1 MSVQAI
7 TWAFQASVADPIK
20 KFILVTLGNY
30 ADEYG
35 VCWPSQSTLI
45 VACSCSERKLR
56 ESLKSLEAEGWIKRI
71 QRRRKNGSR
80 RSDAV
85 LLVGFPERKIPL
97 SADEHPIL
105 ALLDVVS
112 TDTPS
117 TITRHVVPG
126 LNRHVVP
133 GLNRH
138 VVPGLNRHVV
148 PGLNRHVVP
157 DPPARG
163 APLEPSLEPSITT
176 TGARGTREPWL
187 DRCLEAVNSH
197 AVDAAALASNHEL
210 LAIWKR
216 EGYDLDADVIPLLV
230 ARTEVPR
237 PMDQRI
243 TSWTYF
249 RDALR
254 SAKTKRLRQAENARI
269 AENGK
274 TAPAAV
280 PPDPE
285 AALRQ
290 LADWINSGQPVPS
303 SAVSN
308 VKRDALIGL
317 KLVTRERLRELGV
330 Y

>member
-1 MSVQAI
+1 
-7 TWAFQASVADPIK
+7 
-20 KFILVTLGNY
+20 
-30 ADEYG
+30 
-35 VCWPSQSTLI
+35 
-45 VACSCSERKLR
+45 
-56 ESLKSLEAEGWIKRI
+56 
-71 QRRRKNGSR
+71 
-80 RSDAV
+80 
-85 LLVGFPERKIPL
+85 
-97 SADEHPIL
+97 L
-105 ALLDVVS
+105 ALLDVVPD
-112 TDTPS
+112 DTPT
-117 TITRHVVPG
+117 TI
-126 LNRHVVP
+126 NRHVVP

-138 VVPGLNRHVV
+138 VVPG
-148 PGLNRHVVP
+148 PPRHVVP

-163 APLEPSLEPSITT
+163 AALEPSLEPSITT
-176 TGARGTREPWL
+176 TGARDAREPWL

-237 PMDQRI
+237 PVEQRI
-243 TSWTYF
+243 TSWAYF

-254 SAKTKRLRQAENARI
+254 SAKTKRLRQAETARI

-274 TAPAAV
+274 TAPAV
-280 PPDPE
+280 VQPDPE

-303 SAVSN
+303 SAVNN

-317 KLVTRERLRELGV
+317 NLVTRERLRELGV

>member
-1 MSVQAI
+1 MAPGDRTRCFSSVFQNVKSPFSGR
-7 TWAFQASVADPIK
+7 TSDLGSTRCCVYRYAFDYHPARGA
-20 KFILVTLGNY
+20 G
-30 ADEYG
+30 
-35 VCWPSQSTLI
+35 SQP
-45 VACSCSERKLR
+45 ACG
-56 ESLKSLEAEGWIKRI
+56 A
-71 QRRRKNGSR
+71 GSQPAR
-80 RSDAV
+80 GAGSQPARGAGSQPAR
-85 LLVGFPERKIPL
+85 G
-97 SADEHPIL
+97 A
-105 ALLDVVS
+105 
-112 TDTPS
+112 
-117 TITRHVVPG
+117 G
-126 LNRHVVP
+126 
-133 GLNRH
+133 
-138 VVPGLNRHVV
+138 
-148 PGLNRHVVP
+148 
-157 DPPARG
+157 PPARG

-237 PMDQRI
+237 PVEQRI
-243 TSWTYF
+243 TSWAYF

-254 SAKTKRLRQAENARI
+254 SAKTKRLRQAETARI

-274 TAPAAV
+274 TAPAVV
-280 PPDPE
+280 PPDPG
-285 AALRQ
+285 AVLRQ

>member
-7 TWAFQASVADPIK
+7 TWAYQTDISDPIK

-35 VCWPSQSTLI
+35 VCWPSQTTI
-45 VACSCSERKLR
+45 IAACPCSVRKLR
-56 ESLKSLEAEGWIKRI
+56 ECLKSLEADAWIQRI

-85 LLVGFPERKIPL
+85 LLVGFLERKIPL
-97 SADEHPIL
+97 LADEHPIL
-105 ALLDVVS
+105 ALLDVVPE
-112 TDTPS
+112 DTPT
-117 TITRHVVPG
+117 TI
-126 LNRHVVP
+126 NRHVVP
-133 GLNRH
+133 GPNRH
-138 VVPGLNRHVV
+138 VVPG
-148 PGLNRHVVP
+148 PPRHVVP

-163 APLEPSLEPSITT
+163 AALEPSLEPSITT
-176 TGARGTREPWL
+176 TGAGGAREPWL

-254 SAKTKRLRQAENARI
+254 SAKTKRLRQAETARI

>member
-7 TWAFQASVADPIK
+7 TWAYQTNISDPIK

-45 VACSCSERKLR
+45 AACSCSERKLR

-85 LLVGFPERKIPL
+85 LLVGFLERKIPL
-97 SADEHPIL
+97 LADEHPIL
-105 ALLDVVS
+105 ALLDVVPE
-112 TDTPS
+112 DTPT
-117 TITRHVVPG
+117 TI
-126 LNRHVVP
+126 NRHVVP
-133 GLNRH
+133 G
-138 VVPGLNRHVV
+138 P
-148 PGLNRHVVP
+148 PRHVVP

-163 APLEPSLEPSITT
+163 AALEPSLEPSITT
-176 TGARGTREPWL
+176 TGARGAREPWL
-187 DRCLEAVNSH
+187 DRYLEAVNSH

-237 PMDQRI
+237 PVEQRI
-243 TSWTYF
+243 TSWAYF

-254 SAKTKRLRQAENARI
+254 SAKTKRLRQAETARI

-274 TAPAAV
+274 TAPAVV

-285 AALRQ
+285 TALRQ

-317 KLVTRERLRELGV
+317 NLVTRERLRELGV

>member
-1 MSVQAI
+1 
-7 TWAFQASVADPIK
+7 
-20 KFILVTLGNY
+20 
-30 ADEYG
+30 
-35 VCWPSQSTLI
+35 
-45 VACSCSERKLR
+45 
-56 ESLKSLEAEGWIKRI
+56 
-71 QRRRKNGSR
+71 
-80 RSDAV
+80 
-85 LLVGFPERKIPL
+85 
-97 SADEHPIL
+97 
-105 ALLDVVS
+105 
-112 TDTPS
+112 
-117 TITRHVVPG
+117 VVPG

-133 GLNRH
+133 G
-138 VVPGLNRHVV
+138 P
-148 PGLNRHVVP
+148 PRHVVP

-163 APLEPSLEPSITT
+163 AALEPSLEPSITT
-176 TGARGTREPWL
+176 TGARGAREPWL

-237 PMDQRI
+237 PVEQRI
-243 TSWTYF
+243 TSWAYF

-254 SAKTKRLRQAENARI
+254 SAKTKRLRQAETARI

-274 TAPAAV
+274 TAPAV
-280 PPDPE
+280 VQPDPE

-303 SAVSN
+303 SAVNN

-317 KLVTRERLRELGV
+317 NLVTRERLRELGV

>member
-45 VACSCSERKLR
+45 AACSCSERKLR

-85 LLVGFPERKIPL
+85 LLVGFSERKIPL

-105 ALLDVVS
+105 ALLDVVPD
-112 TDTPS
+112 DTPS
-117 TITRHVVPG
+117 TIT
-126 LNRHVVP
+126 
-133 GLNRH
+133 RH

-163 APLEPSLEPSITT
+163 APLEPSLEPLITT

-254 SAKTKRLRQAENARI
+254 SAKTKRLRQAETARI

-290 LADWINSGQPVPS
+290 LADWINSGQLVPS

>member
-45 VACSCSERKLR
+45 AACSCSERKLR

-85 LLVGFPERKIPL
+85 LLVGFSERKIPL

-105 ALLDVVS
+105 ALLDVVPD
-112 TDTPS
+112 DTPS

-138 VVPGLNRHVV
+138 VA
-148 PGLNRHVVP
+148 P

>member
-7 TWAFQASVADPIK
+7 TWAYQTNISDPIK

-45 VACSCSERKLR
+45 AACSCSERKLR

-85 LLVGFPERKIPL
+85 LLVGFLERKIPL
-97 SADEHPIL
+97 LADEHPIL

-117 TITRHVVPG
+117 TIT
-126 LNRHVVP
+126 
-133 GLNRH
+133 RH

>member
-45 VACSCSERKLR
+45 AACSCSERKLR

-85 LLVGFPERKIPL
+85 LLVGFSERKIPL
-97 SADEHPIL
+97 LADEHPIL
-105 ALLDVVS
+105 ALLDVVPD
-112 TDTPS
+112 DTPS
-117 TITRHVVPG
+117 TIT
-126 LNRHVVP
+126 
-133 GLNRH
+133 RH

-254 SAKTKRLRQAENARI
+254 SAKTKRLRQAETARI

>member
-7 TWAFQASVADPIK
+7 TWAYQTNISDPIK

-45 VACSCSERKLR
+45 AACSCSERKLR

-117 TITRHVVPG
+117 TIT
-126 LNRHVVP
+126 
-133 GLNRH
+133 RH

>member
-7 TWAFQASVADPIK
+7 TWAYQTNISDPIK

-45 VACSCSERKLR
+45 AACSCSERKLR

-117 TITRHVVPG
+117 TIT
-126 LNRHVVP
+126 
-133 GLNRH
+133 RH

-254 SAKTKRLRQAENARI
+254 SAKTKRLRQAETARI

>member
-7 TWAFQASVADPIK
+7 TWAYQTDISDPIK

-45 VACSCSERKLR
+45 AACSCSERKLR

-117 TITRHVVPG
+117 TIT
-126 LNRHVVP
+126 
-133 GLNRH
+133 RH

-274 TAPAAV
+274 TAPAAI

>member
-7 TWAFQASVADPIK
+7 TWAYQTDISDPIK

-35 VCWPSQSTLI
+35 VCWPSQTTI
-45 VACSCSERKLR
+45 IAACPCSVRKLR
-56 ESLKSLEAEGWIKRI
+56 ECLKSLEADAWIQRI

-85 LLVGFPERKIPL
+85 LLVGFLERKIPL
-97 SADEHPIL
+97 LADEHPIL
-105 ALLDVVS
+105 ALLDVVPD
-112 TDTPS
+112 DTLT
-117 TITRHVVPG
+117 TI
-126 LNRHVVP
+126 NRHVVP
-133 GLNRH
+133 G
-138 VVPGLNRHVV
+138 P
-148 PGLNRHVVP
+148 PRHVVP

-163 APLEPSLEPSITT
+163 AALEPSLEPSITT
-176 TGARGTREPWL
+176 TGARGAREPWL

-237 PMDQRI
+237 PVEQRI
-243 TSWTYF
+243 TSWAYF

-254 SAKTKRLRQAENARI
+254 SAKTKRLRQAETARI

-274 TAPAAV
+274 TAPAV
-280 PPDPE
+280 VQPDPE

-317 KLVTRERLRELGV
+317 NLVTRERLRELGV

>member
-1 MSVQAI
+1 
-7 TWAFQASVADPIK
+7 
-20 KFILVTLGNY
+20 
-30 ADEYG
+30 
-35 VCWPSQSTLI
+35 
-45 VACSCSERKLR
+45 
-56 ESLKSLEAEGWIKRI
+56 
-71 QRRRKNGSR
+71 
-80 RSDAV
+80 
-85 LLVGFPERKIPL
+85 
-97 SADEHPIL
+97 
-105 ALLDVVS
+105 
-112 TDTPS
+112 
-117 TITRHVVPG
+117 
-126 LNRHVVP
+126 
-133 GLNRH
+133 
-138 VVPGLNRHVV
+138 
-148 PGLNRHVVP
+148 VP

-254 SAKTKRLRQAENARI
+254 SAKTKRLRQAETARI

>member
-7 TWAFQASVADPIK
+7 TWAYQTDISDPIK

-35 VCWPSQSTLI
+35 VCWPSQTTI
-45 VACSCSERKLR
+45 IAACPCSVRKLR
-56 ESLKSLEAEGWIKRI
+56 ECLKSLEAEGWIQRI

-85 LLVGFPERKIPL
+85 LLVGFLERKIPL
-97 SADEHPIL
+97 LADEHPIL
-105 ALLDVVS
+105 ALLDVVPD
-112 TDTPS
+112 DTLT
-117 TITRHVVPG
+117 TI
-126 LNRHVVP
+126 NRHVVP
-133 GLNRH
+133 G
-138 VVPGLNRHVV
+138 P
-148 PGLNRHVVP
+148 PRHVVP

-163 APLEPSLEPSITT
+163 AALEPSLEPSITT
-176 TGARGTREPWL
+176 TGARDAREPWL

>member
-7 TWAFQASVADPIK
+7 TWAYQTDISDPIK

-35 VCWPSQSTLI
+35 VCWPSQTTI
-45 VACSCSERKLR
+45 IAACPCSVRKLR
-56 ESLKSLEAEGWIKRI
+56 ECLKSLEADAWIQRI

-85 LLVGFPERKIPL
+85 LLVGFLERKIPL
-97 SADEHPIL
+97 LADEHPIL
-105 ALLDVVS
+105 ALLDVVPD
-112 TDTPS
+112 DTLT
-117 TITRHVVPG
+117 TI
-126 LNRHVVP
+126 NRHVVP

-138 VVPGLNRHVV
+138 VVPG
-148 PGLNRHVVP
+148 PPRHVVP

-163 APLEPSLEPSITT
+163 AALEPSLEPSITT
-176 TGARGTREPWL
+176 TGARDAREPWL

-237 PMDQRI
+237 PVEQRI
-243 TSWTYF
+243 TSWAYF

-254 SAKTKRLRQAENARI
+254 SAKTKRLRQAETARI

-274 TAPAAV
+274 TAPAVV
-280 PPDPE
+280 PPDPG
-285 AALRQ
+285 AVLRQ

-317 KLVTRERLRELGV
+317 NLVTRERLRELGV

>member
-7 TWAFQASVADPIK
+7 TWAYQTNIPDPIK

-35 VCWPSQSTLI
+35 VCWPSQTTI
-45 VACSCSERKLR
+45 IAACPCSVRKLR
-56 ESLKSLEAEGWIKRI
+56 ECLKSLEADGWIQRI

-85 LLVGFPERKIPL
+85 LLVGFLERKIPL
-97 SADEHPIL
+97 LADEHPIL
-105 ALLDVVS
+105 ALLDVVPN
-112 TDTPS
+112 DTPT
-117 TITRHVVPG
+117 TI
-126 LNRHVVP
+126 NRHVVP

-138 VVPGLNRHVV
+138 VVPG
-148 PGLNRHVVP
+148 PPRHVVP

-163 APLEPSLEPSITT
+163 AGPPRHVVPDPPARGAALEPSLEPSITT
-176 TGARGTREPWL
+176 TGARGAREPWL

-237 PMDQRI
+237 PVEQRI
-243 TSWTYF
+243 TSWAYF
-249 RDALR
+249 RNALR
-254 SAKTKRLRQAENARI
+254 SAKTKRLRQAETARI

-274 TAPAAV
+274 TAPAV
-280 PPDPE
+280 VQPDPE

-317 KLVTRERLRELGV
+317 NLVTRERLHELGV

>member
-45 VACSCSERKLR
+45 AACSCSERKLR

-117 TITRHVVPG
+117 TIT
-126 LNRHVVP
+126 
-133 GLNRH
+133 RH

>member
-45 VACSCSERKLR
+45 AACACSERKLR

-85 LLVGFPERKIPL
+85 LLVGFSERKIPL

-105 ALLDVVS
+105 ALLDVVPD
-112 TDTPS
+112 DTPS
-117 TITRHVVPG
+117 TIT
-126 LNRHVVP
+126 
-133 GLNRH
+133 RH

-254 SAKTKRLRQAENARI
+254 SAKTKRLRQAETARI

>member
-45 VACSCSERKLR
+45 AACSCSERKLR

-85 LLVGFPERKIPL
+85 LLVGFSERKIPL

-105 ALLDVVS
+105 ALLDVVPD
-112 TDTPS
+112 DTPS
-117 TITRHVVPG
+117 TIT
-126 LNRHVVP
+126 
-133 GLNRH
+133 RH

-254 SAKTKRLRQAENARI
+254 SAKTKRLRQAETARI

>member
-1 MSVQAI
+1 
-7 TWAFQASVADPIK
+7 
-20 KFILVTLGNY
+20 
-30 ADEYG
+30 
-35 VCWPSQSTLI
+35 
-45 VACSCSERKLR
+45 
-56 ESLKSLEAEGWIKRI
+56 
-71 QRRRKNGSR
+71 
-80 RSDAV
+80 
-85 LLVGFPERKIPL
+85 
-97 SADEHPIL
+97 
-105 ALLDVVS
+105 
-112 TDTPS
+112 
-117 TITRHVVPG
+117 
-126 LNRHVVP
+126 
-133 GLNRH
+133 
-138 VVPGLNRHVV
+138 VPGLNRHVV

>member
-7 TWAFQASVADPIK
+7 TWAYQTNIPDPIK

-35 VCWPSQSTLI
+35 VCWPSQTTI
-45 VACSCSERKLR
+45 IAACPCSVRKLR
-56 ESLKSLEAEGWIKRI
+56 ECLKSLEADGWIQRI

-85 LLVGFPERKIPL
+85 LLVGFLERKIPL
-97 SADEHPIL
+97 LADEHPIL
-105 ALLDVVS
+105 ALLDVVPN
-112 TDTPS
+112 DTPT
-117 TITRHVVPG
+117 TI
-126 LNRHVVP
+126 NRHVVP
-133 GLNRH
+133 GPNRH
-138 VVPGLNRHVV
+138 VVPG
-148 PGLNRHVVP
+148 PPRHVVP

-176 TGARGTREPWL
+176 TGARGAREPWL

-237 PMDQRI
+237 PVEQRI
-243 TSWTYF
+243 TSWAYF

-254 SAKTKRLRQAENARI
+254 SAKTKRLRQAETARI

-274 TAPAAV
+274 TAPAVV

-285 AALRQ
+285 TALRQ

>member
-45 VACSCSERKLR
+45 AACSCSERKLR

-85 LLVGFPERKIPL
+85 LLVGFSERKIPL

-117 TITRHVVPG
+117 TIT
-126 LNRHVVP
+126 
-133 GLNRH
+133 RH

-254 SAKTKRLRQAENARI
+254 SAKTKRLRQAETARI